1 MGGWIV
7 IGGVSRAEAQDL
19 KDNLGRFQ
27 TWFESAMMMVDNIP
41 QAVLWCNA
49 EDNFAITYGNNAA
62 KEILQKLESAI
73 GFKVD
78 DLHGKSID
86 FLFKSSPSAQPN
98 IKNADSL
105 PYHGRVQV
113 GPEFFDVKIRAV
125 KDGSGLY
132 CGAML
137 TWDVV
142 TREVKLIQNFDS
154 QIKGVVANI
163 TSAASEMEAGIQGMV
178 HAADQTNDQATAMAS
193 ASEQATI
200 SVQTVA
206 AAAEQLSGSI
216 GEITRQ
222 VQSANATAQE
232 AVKEAERTNALVNVL
247 ATAAQKIGQV
257 VSFISDIAGQTNLLA
272 LNATIEAARAGDAGK
287 GFAVV
292 AGEVKGLANQTAKA
306 TDEITAQI
314 STIQSATRDAVEA
327 IKAITKTIDTISATA
342 SDISNSVEQQSQA
355 TQEISR
361 TIQQTA
367 QASQEVSERVANV
380 TQATSETEQTASSL
394 LSSAVHLSDQA
405 DNLGEA
411 ANTFLAHLSER

>member
-7 IGGVSRAEAQDL
+7 FGGVSRSEAQAL

-49 EDNFAITYGNNAA
+49 EDNFTVTYGNNSA
-62 KEILQKLESAI
+62 KEVLRQAESAI

-86 FLFKSSPSAQPN
+86 FLFKSKPHEIPPIRNESA
-98 IKNADSL
+98 L

-113 GPEFFDVKIRAV
+113 GQDFLDIKIRAV
-125 KDGSGLY
+125 KDGSGTY
-132 CGAML
+132 CGAMV

-142 TREVKLIQNFDS
+142 TREVRLTQNFDI
-154 QIKGVVANI
+154 QIKGVVSGL
-163 TSAASEMEAGIQGMV
+163 TSSVAQMEDNIQGMV
-178 HAADQTNDQATAMAS
+178 HAAEQTNDQANAMAS

-206 AAAEQLSGSI
+206 AAAEELSGSI

-222 VQSANATAQE
+222 VHSANKTAQE

-247 ATAAQKIGQV
+247 SVAAQKIGQV

-306 TDEITAQI
+306 TEEITAQI
-314 STIQSATRDAVEA
+314 STIQDATRDAVEA
-327 IKAITKTIDTISATA
+327 IQAITRTIETISATA
-342 SDISNSVEQQSQA
+342 ADISNSVEQQSAA
-355 TQEISR
+355 TQEISQ

-367 QASQEVSERVANV
+367 QASCEVSERIANV
-380 TQATSETEQTASSL
+380 TQAASQTGQTASSL
-394 LSSAVHLSDQA
+394 LSSAENLSDQA
-405 DNLGEA
+405 DGLGRA
-411 ANTFLAHLSER
+411 ANDFLSHLNEA